1 MRWVEILLN
10 RWLHATSDILFPVS
24 FATHILASPE
34 ILLRG
39 ARMLAT
45 ALLLIAFQS
54 PQPPKAVRDWQA
66 KIETQIGQTWMQ
78 IFALERKLEIMKRD
92 EQPSNRI
99 EETQRRI
106 DKANQDLITL
116 HHRLDIY
123 RARDSEKVRKRVQHP
138 PRPPGLGT
146 SRSTP

>member
-24 FATHILASPE
+24 FATHILASTE

-39 ARMLAT
+39 ALMLAT
-45 ALLLIAFQS
+45 VLLLIAFQS
-54 PQPPKAVRDWQA
+54 LEPPKAVRDWQA
-66 KIETQIGQTWMQ
+66 QIETQIGQTWMQ
-78 IFALERKLEIMKRD
+78 IFALERKLEILKRD

-99 EETQRRI
+99 EKTQRKI
-106 DKANQDLITL
+106 YKAKQDLITL

-123 RARDSEKVRKRVQHP
+123 
-138 PRPPGLGT
+138 
-146 SRSTP
+146 